1 MSPRMPVLFV
11 GHGSPVYAIED
22 NHWSRGFRALPS
34 LIRKPSAILT
44 ISAHWFTDGT
54 LITGNEKPI
63 TIHDFFGFPREL
75 NEVQYSAP
83 GNLDLGLR
91 IKGLIGEDVAE
102 ITEEWGL
109 DHGTWSV
116 LRWMYP
122 KADVPVVQLSINRN
136 LSMLQHFELAKS
148 LAPLRDEDVLIIG
161 SGNITHNLRD
171 IMVRMQTGDLSIPN
185 WAAKFDRKLKDI
197 LEARDTQA
205 LLELWPNSDDARR
218 AHPTPDHFLPII
230 YTYATTDSR
239 DVVRFPIEGFDR
251 SSSMRAIMY
260 DHKTE

>member
-22 NHWSRGFRALPS
+22 NRWSRGFRALPS
-34 LIRKPSAILT
+34 LIRRPSAILT

-102 ITEEWGL
+102 INEEWGL

-122 KADVPVVQLSINRN
+122 KADVPVVQLSINRKP
-136 LSMLQHFELAKS
+136 LD
-148 LAPLRDEDVLIIG
+148 APAFR
-161 SGNITHNLRD
+161 
-171 IMVRMQTGDLSIPN
+171 TGKVTCASP
-185 WAAKFDRKLKDI
+185 R
-197 LEARDTQA
+197 
-205 LLELWPNSDDARR
+205 
-218 AHPTPDHFLPII
+218 
-230 YTYATTDSR
+230 
-239 DVVRFPIEGFDR
+239 
-251 SSSMRAIMY
+251 
-260 DHKTE
+260 